1 VKKLSV
7 SIDMGAK
14 YNGIFVAKI
23 DGNQIVNKK
32 AKCIVI
38 DKNSI
43 NFSKVGRRANRHKV
57 RNIKRRKLAKRLL
70 WEILDRDYFTK
81 EQQELIQGL
90 LNNRG
95 YTYLSTSSEFE
106 SLQEE
111 SVEFI
116 KVYFE
121 DLKDLKTKD
130 DFLEFLSD
138 DKFSDEKRLLEFLDK
153 HIEKLDIEHK
163 KKKSDF
169 YKEFRSDH
177 SIIKSDLKTLKEF
190 FINIQKEI
198 NTGSKPRTKY
208 LKEIKEEIEKYD
220 FIEDKESFFN
230 LIGNISNLQLR
241 VLRRYFNDKLND
253 KFDDEKLYKKLND
266 YFRRFHNKDFETKV
280 FEVFNTTKS
289 SKEFLEKCSPTLT
302 IPPHEDMN
310 NRNSYECNSMLI
322 KESVITESLKKSV
335 DRLLQNSAFKV
346 LDDGELTYAQ
356 KLQRILDINSK
367 IIPSTVYPRN
377 VFKHQKDNSDIKWY
391 QDILQ
396 DNFNEFS
403 QFAKR
408 YYREEEKV
416 LSGIYDDSF
425 LFRRCNL
432 NTPYKN
438 NIKHILL
445 KPIYSYEFT
454 KDEADK
460 FLEDIKG
467 VRGLQTSLKRVSE
480 EAKNYQNS
488 FYHIIEACFNNEKCI
503 EDKNIK
509 IIIKNLDKNLSDL
522 KTILQGKDTYLA
534 TVDRVDSKNLKR
546 VINIFKQTY
555 EILFDNLSGFNK
567 TCRHCTQENAI
578 RSDEKC
584 VIAKRLLSDV
594 AKPIDGMLDMMLDR
608 IAWEIVK
615 DISKDDIEDVQNIEI
630 VLEQNRFEFEENLID
645 IKRSSNSQIK
655 QKKREYKDRLNVNVC
670 PYTGKKFEKGDWD
683 HILPRSKGIYNSKA
697 NLIYCSIEGNQNV
710 KKNQD
715 YTLEMIKEEHLK
727 AVFGKD
733 KNLEEIKEIIEKGI
747 DSIEVEKFTN
757 FDNLKL
763 HQQIALRYA
772 LFMKGTK
779 AYEKA
784 FNIIKLDKIKTISNG
799 TQKRLARKIHEKLVS
814 KFPYEMKQID
824 VNSKV
829 VDNKQV
835 SATRNYLAVDQET
848 GEINHL
854 FKADIQ
860 DTHSHCIDAMVAFYL
875 VNRDFD
881 FDEIYVDNSAIDQVT
896 KSKTFINSDNIKSYK
911 LFQDTVYSEHYRH
924 FTKEENI
931 VDILI
936 KYNLLYIK
944 KDNKKIYIED
954 KNQIETVAK
963 IDKIKLSNLLF
974 EAFEQ
979 KNESLLKALK
989 PLDKKRYNT
998 TRKDIINIFY
1008 SKEKLL
1014 PFEKIKDI
1022 PPYQEKTYKA
1032 IYKVLQKMETFDF
1045 NTYQEIMTKFFKLQK
1060 RKRNKKRHIFSLP
1073 SLGQNAKFRIKRGD
1087 QIAIVGSENIATK
1100 NYIIGDQIKPIS
1112 YFSKNV
1118 IPLKISDMIDC
1129 LLIDKDTKSV
1139 YDINIDIKEINTYV
1153 TSLKYIV
1160 SSKDK
1165 LIVIVTLKKNAFK
1178 DIDFNHFSSNG
1189 INCLYRSDEGFKD
1202 FVDIYLNTKENNIL
1216 QDYIGKMRNEKKQ
1229 DKYNGTAKILKED
1242 NETIILRYTA
1252 FIQKKKYIIIQN
1264 LNNETPH
1271 S

>member
-1 VKKLSV
+1 MKKLSI

-14 YNGIFVAKI
+14 NNGIFIAKI
-23 DGNQIVNKK
+23 DDDKIVDKK

-43 NFSKVGRRANRHKV
+43 KFSKVSRRANRHKV

-70 WEILDRDYFTK
+70 WEILGREHFTK

-138 DKFSDEKRLLEFLDK
+138 NKFSDEKTLLEFLDK
-153 HIEKLDIEHK
+153 QIEKLEIEHK

-169 YKEFRSDH
+169 YKEFRADH
-177 SIIKSDLKTLKEF
+177 SIIKSDLKILKEF

-208 LKEIKEEIEKYD
+208 FKEIKEEIEKYD
-220 FIEDKESFFN
+220 FIKDKESFFN

-241 VLRRYFNDKLND
+241 VLRKYFNDKFD
-253 KFDDEKLYKKLND
+253 DRFDDEKLYKKLND
-266 YFRRFHNKDFETKV
+266 YFRRFHDKDFETKV

-289 SKEFLEKCSPTLT
+289 LKEFLEKCSPMLT

-310 NRNSYECNSMLI
+310 NRNSYKCNSMLI
-322 KESVITESLKKSV
+322 KDSVIAESLKKSV

-346 LDDGELTYAQ
+346 LDEDGLTYAQ

-367 IIPSTVYPRN
+367 IIPSTIYPRN

-396 DNFNEFS
+396 DGFNEFS

-416 LSGIYDDSF
+416 LSGIYEDSF

-445 KPIYSYEFT
+445 RPIYSYEFT

-460 FLEDIKG
+460 FLKDIKS

-488 FYHIIEACFNNEKCI
+488 FYHIIEACFNNEECI
-503 EDKNIK
+503 EDKNINT
-509 IIIKNLDKNLSDL
+509 IINNIDKNLSDL

-534 TVDRVDSKNLKR
+534 TIDGVDSKNLKR

-555 EILFDNLSGFNK
+555 EILFENISGFNK
-567 TCRHCTQENAI
+567 TCRHCTQENAV

-584 VIAKRLLSDV
+584 VIGKRLLSDV

-615 DISKDDIEDVQNIEI
+615 DISKDDIEDIQNIEI

-645 IKRSSNSQIK
+645 IKRSSNNQIK

-683 HILPRSKGIYNSKA
+683 HILPRSKGVYNSKA

-727 AVFGKD
+727 AIFGKD
-733 KNLEEIKEIIEKGI
+733 KNLEEIKEIIEKGL
-747 DSIEVEKFTN
+747 DSIDVEKFTN

-784 FNIIKLDKIKTISNG
+784 FRIIKLDKIKTISNG
-799 TQKRLARKIHEKLVS
+799 TQKRLARKVHEKLVS
-814 KFPYEMKQID
+814 KFSDEMKQID

-835 SATRNYLAVDQET
+835 SATRNDLAVDQET
-848 GEINHL
+848 GEVNHL
-854 FKADIQ
+854 FKTDIQ
-860 DTHSHCIDAMVAFYL
+860 DAHSHCIDAMVAFYL
-875 VNRDFD
+875 VNKDFD

-896 KSKTFINSDNIKSYK
+896 KSKTFINSENIKSYK
-911 LFQDTVYSEHYRH
+911 LFQDTVYSEHYKH
-924 FTKEENI
+924 FTKEEKI
-931 VDILI
+931 VDLLI
-936 KYNLLYIK
+936 KHNLLYIN
-944 KDNKKIYIED
+944 KDNNKVYIED

-979 KNESLLKALK
+979 KNESLLKVLK

-1032 IYKVLQKMETFDF
+1032 VYKVLQKMETFDF

-1100 NYIIGDQIKPIS
+1100 TFLVDGKLVQVPF
-1112 YFSKNV
+1112 FSKNV
-1118 IPLKISDMIDC
+1118 IPLKIAD
-1129 LLIDKDTKSV
+1129 LLNAIKLNENAKAIYQV
-1139 YDINIDIKEINTYV
+1139 DINIDQIKEYV
-1153 TSLKYIV
+1153 NKLVYTLTEASRLTVKVTLLKSAFDVDFDQIKQFNGAQDDEFRSFLQKYIQNKE
-1160 SSKDK
+1160 SILYSYLGSIRD
-1165 LIVIVTLKKNAFK
+1165 TLNGKALLLDNSQHTITLQYKADINSYKKE
-1178 DIDFNHFSSNG
+1178 I
-1189 INCLYRSDEGFKD
+1189 IL
-1202 FVDIYLNTKENNIL
+1202 NNI
-1216 QDYIGKMRNEKKQ
+1216 
-1229 DKYNGTAKILKED
+1229 
-1242 NETIILRYTA
+1242 
-1252 FIQKKKYIIIQN
+1252 
-1264 LNNETPH
+1264 
-1271 S
+1271 

>member
-1 VKKLSV
+1 VKKLSI

-14 YNGIFVAKI
+14 NNGIFIAKI
-23 DGNQIVNKK
+23 DDDKIVDKK

-43 NFSKVGRRANRHKV
+43 KFSKVSRRANRHKV

-70 WEILDRDYFTK
+70 WEVLDREHFTK

-116 KVYFE
+116 KVYYE
-121 DLKDLKTKD
+121 DLKELKTKD

-138 DKFSDEKRLLEFLDK
+138 DKFSDEKTLLEFLDK
-153 HIEKLDIEHK
+153 QIEKLEIEHK

-169 YKEFRSDH
+169 YKEFRADH
-177 SIIKSDLKTLKEF
+177 SIIKSDLKILKEF

-208 LKEIKEEIEKYD
+208 FKEIKEEIEKYD
-220 FIEDKESFFN
+220 FIKDKESFFN

-241 VLRRYFNDKLND
+241 VLRKYFNDKFD
-253 KFDDEKLYKKLND
+253 DRFDDEKLYKKLND
-266 YFRRFHNKDFETKV
+266 YFRRFHDKDFETKV

-302 IPPHEDMN
+302 IPPYEDMN
-310 NRNSYECNSMLI
+310 NRNSYKCNSMLI
-322 KESVITESLKKSV
+322 KDSVITESLKKSV

-346 LDDGELTYAQ
+346 LDEDGLTYAQ

-367 IIPSTVYPRN
+367 IIPSTIYPRN

-396 DNFNEFS
+396 DGFNEFS

-416 LSGIYDDSF
+416 LSGIYEDSF

-445 KPIYSYEFT
+445 RPIYSYEFT
-454 KDEADK
+454 KDESDK
-460 FLEDIKG
+460 FLKDIKS

-488 FYHIIEACFNNEKCI
+488 FYHIIEACFNNEECI

-509 IIIKNLDKNLSDL
+509 TIIKNIDKNLSDL

-534 TVDRVDSKNLKR
+534 TIDRVDSKNLKR

-555 EILFDNLSGFNK
+555 EILFENISGFNK
-567 TCRHCTQENAI
+567 TCRHCTQENAV

-584 VIAKRLLSDV
+584 VIGKRLLSDV

-645 IKRSSNSQIK
+645 IKKSGNNQIK

-727 AVFGKD
+727 AIFGKD
-733 KNLEEIKEIIEKGI
+733 KNLEEIKEIIEKGL
-747 DSIEVEKFTN
+747 DSIDVEKFTN

-784 FNIIKLDKIKTISNG
+784 FRIIKLDKIKTISNG
-799 TQKRLARKIHEKLVS
+799 TQKRLARKVHEKLVS
-814 KFPYEMKQID
+814 KFSDEMKQID

-835 SATRNYLAVDQET
+835 SATRNDLAVDQET
-848 GEINHL
+848 GEVNHL
-854 FKADIQ
+854 FKTDIQ
-860 DTHSHCIDAMVAFYL
+860 DAHSHCIDAMVAFYL
-875 VNRDFD
+875 VNKDFD

-896 KSKTFINSDNIKSYK
+896 KSKTFINSENIKSYK
-911 LFQDTVYSEHYRH
+911 LFQDTVYSEHYKH
-924 FTKEENI
+924 FTKEEKI
-931 VDILI
+931 VDLLI
-936 KYNLLYIK
+936 KHNLLYIN
-944 KDNKKIYIED
+944 KDNNKVYIED

-979 KNESLLKALK
+979 KNESLLKVLK

-1032 IYKVLQKMETFDF
+1032 VYKVLQKMETFDF

-1100 NYIIGDQIKPIS
+1100 TFLVDGKLVQVPF
-1112 YFSKNV
+1112 FSKNV
-1118 IPLKISDMIDC
+1118 IPLKIAD
-1129 LLIDKDTKSV
+1129 LLNAIKLNENAKAIYQV
-1139 YDINIDIKEINTYV
+1139 DINIDQIKEYV
-1153 TSLKYIV
+1153 NKLVYTLTEASRLTVKVTLLKSAFDVDFDQIKQFNGAQDDEFRSFLQKYIQNKE
-1160 SSKDK
+1160 SILYSYLGSIRD
-1165 LIVIVTLKKNAFK
+1165 TLNGKALLLDNSQHTITLQYKADINSYKKE
-1178 DIDFNHFSSNG
+1178 I
-1189 INCLYRSDEGFKD
+1189 IL
-1202 FVDIYLNTKENNIL
+1202 NNI
-1216 QDYIGKMRNEKKQ
+1216 
-1229 DKYNGTAKILKED
+1229 
-1242 NETIILRYTA
+1242 
-1252 FIQKKKYIIIQN
+1252 
-1264 LNNETPH
+1264 
-1271 S
+1271 

>member
-1 VKKLSV
+1 MKKLSI

-14 YNGIFVAKI
+14 NNGIFIAKI
-23 DGNQIVNKK
+23 DNDKIVDKK

-43 NFSKVGRRANRHKV
+43 KFSKVSRRANRHKV

-70 WEILDRDYFTK
+70 WEILGREHFTK

-116 KVYFE
+116 KVYYE

-138 DKFSDEKRLLEFLDK
+138 DKFSDEKTLLEFLDK
-153 HIEKLDIEHK
+153 QIEKLEIEHK

-169 YKEFRSDH
+169 YKEFRADH
-177 SIIKSDLKTLKEF
+177 SIIKSDLKILKEF

-208 LKEIKEEIEKYD
+208 FKEIKEEIEKYD
-220 FIEDKESFFN
+220 FIKDKESFFN

-241 VLRRYFNDKLND
+241 VLRKYFNDKFD
-253 KFDDEKLYKKLND
+253 DRFDDEKLYKKLND
-266 YFRRFHNKDFETKV
+266 YFRRFHDKDFETKV

-289 SKEFLEKCSPTLT
+289 LKEFLEKCSPMLT

-310 NRNSYECNSMLI
+310 NRNSYKCNSMLI
-322 KESVITESLKKSV
+322 KDSVIAESLKKSV

-346 LDDGELTYAQ
+346 LDEDGLTYAQ

-367 IIPSTVYPRN
+367 IIPSTIYPRN

-396 DNFNEFS
+396 DGFNEFS

-416 LSGIYDDSF
+416 LSGIYEDSF

-445 KPIYSYEFT
+445 RPIYSYEFT

-460 FLEDIKG
+460 FLKDIKS

-488 FYHIIEACFNNEKCI
+488 FYHIIEACFNNEECI

-509 IIIKNLDKNLSDL
+509 TIIKNIDKNLSDL

-534 TVDRVDSKNLKR
+534 TIDGVDSKNLKR

-555 EILFDNLSGFNK
+555 EILFENISGFNK
-567 TCRHCTQENAI
+567 TCRHCTQENAV

-584 VIAKRLLSDV
+584 VIGKRLLSDV

-615 DISKDDIEDVQNIEI
+615 DISKDDIEDIQNIEI
-630 VLEQNRFEFEENLID
+630 VLEQNRFEFEESLID
-645 IKRSSNSQIK
+645 IKRSSNNQIK

-683 HILPRSKGIYNSKA
+683 HILPRSKGVYNSKA

-727 AVFGKD
+727 AIFGKD
-733 KNLEEIKEIIEKGI
+733 KNLEEIKEIIEKGL
-747 DSIEVEKFTN
+747 DSIDVEKFTN

-784 FNIIKLDKIKTISNG
+784 FRIIKLDKIKTISNG
-799 TQKRLARKIHEKLVS
+799 TQKRLARKVHEKLVS
-814 KFPYEMKQID
+814 KFSDEMKQID

-835 SATRNYLAVDQET
+835 SATRNDLAVDQET
-848 GEINHL
+848 GEVNHL
-854 FKADIQ
+854 FKTDIQ
-860 DTHSHCIDAMVAFYL
+860 DAHSHCIDAMVAFYL
-875 VNRDFD
+875 VNKDFD

-896 KSKTFINSDNIKSYK
+896 KSKTFINSENIKSYK
-911 LFQDTVYSEHYRH
+911 LFQDTVYSEHYKH
-924 FTKEENI
+924 FTKEEKI
-931 VDILI
+931 VDLLI
-936 KYNLLYIK
+936 KHNLLYIN
-944 KDNKKIYIED
+944 KDNNKVYIED

-979 KNESLLKALK
+979 KNESLLKVLK

-1032 IYKVLQKMETFDF
+1032 VYKVLQKMETFDF

-1100 NYIIGDQIKPIS
+1100 TFLVDGKLVQVPF
-1112 YFSKNV
+1112 FSKNV
-1118 IPLKISDMIDC
+1118 IPLKIAD
-1129 LLIDKDTKSV
+1129 LLNAMKLNENAKAIYQV
-1139 YDINIDIKEINTYV
+1139 NINIDQIKEYV
-1153 TSLKYIV
+1153 NKLVYTLTEASRLTVKVTLLKSAFDVDFDQIKQFNGAQDDEFRSFLQKYIQNKE
-1160 SSKDK
+1160 SILYSYLGSIRD
-1165 LIVIVTLKKNAFK
+1165 TLNGKALLLDNSQHTITLQYKADINSYKKE
-1178 DIDFNHFSSNG
+1178 I
-1189 INCLYRSDEGFKD
+1189 IL
-1202 FVDIYLNTKENNIL
+1202 NNI
-1216 QDYIGKMRNEKKQ
+1216 
-1229 DKYNGTAKILKED
+1229 
-1242 NETIILRYTA
+1242 
-1252 FIQKKKYIIIQN
+1252 
-1264 LNNETPH
+1264 
-1271 S
+1271 

>member
-1 VKKLSV
+1 MKKLS
-7 SIDMGAK
+7 IALDMGAK
-14 YNGIFVAKI
+14 YNGVFITKVDDDKI
-23 DGNQIVNKK
+23 IDKK

-38 DKNSI
+38 DKNAI
-43 NFSKVGRRANRHKV
+43 NFSKVSRRANRHKV

-70 WEILDRDYFTK
+70 WEILEKDHFTK

-106 SLQEE
+106 LLQDE

-121 DLKDLKTKD
+121 NLKDLKTKD

-138 DKFSDEKRLLEFLDK
+138 EKFSDEKALLGFLDK
-153 HIEKLDIEHK
+153 QIEKLEIEHK

-169 YKEFRSDH
+169 YKAFQEHH
-177 SIIKSDLKTLKEF
+177 SIIKSDLKILKEF

-208 LKEIKEEIEKYD
+208 FKEIKEEIEKYD

-241 VLRRYFNDKLND
+241 VLRKYFNDKFD
-253 KFDDEKLYKKLND
+253 HRFDDEKLYKKLND
-266 YFRRFHNKDFETKV
+266 YFKRFHDRDFETKI
-280 FEVFNTTKS
+280 FKMFNTTKS

-302 IPPHEDMN
+302 IPPYEDMN
-310 NRNSYECNSMLI
+310 NRNSYKCNSMLI
-322 KESVITESLKKSV
+322 RDNLITEALKKSV
-335 DRLLQNSAFKV
+335 DRLLKKSAFEI
-346 LDDGELTYAQ
+346 LEQDGLTYAQ

-367 IIPSTVYPRN
+367 IVPLTVYPRN
-377 VFKHQKDNSDIKWY
+377 VFKHQKNNSDIKWY

-396 DNFNEFS
+396 DDFNEFS

-408 YYREEEKV
+408 YYREEEKI
-416 LSGIYDDSF
+416 LNGIYDDSF
-425 LFRRCNL
+425 LFRKCNT

-445 KPIYSYEFT
+445 KQIYSYEFT

-460 FLEDIKG
+460 FLEDIKSI
-467 VRGLQTSLKRVSE
+467 RGLQTSLKRVSE

-488 FYHIIEACFNNEKCI
+488 FYHIIEACFNNEECI

-509 IIIKNLDKNLSDL
+509 TIIKNLDKNLSDL
-522 KTILQGKDTYLA
+522 KTILQGKDTYL
-534 TVDRVDSKNLKR
+534 TTIDGVNSKNLKR

-567 TCRHCTQENAI
+567 TCRNCTQENAI

-615 DISKDDIEDVQNIEI
+615 NISKDDIEDVWNIEI
-630 VLEQNRFEFEENLID
+630 VLEQNRFEFEENLIE
-645 IKRSSNSQIK
+645 IKKSSNSQIK

-733 KNLEEIKEIIEKGI
+733 KDLEEIKEIIEKGI

-784 FNIIKLDKIKTISNG
+784 FRIIKLDKIKTISNG

-814 KFPYEMKQID
+814 KFPDEMKQID

-835 SATRNYLAVDQET
+835 SATRNDLAVDQET
-848 GEINHL
+848 GEVNHL
-854 FKADIQ
+854 FKTDIQ

-875 VNRDFD
+875 VNRDFN
-881 FDEIYVDNSAIDQVT
+881 FDKIYVDSSAIDQVT
-896 KSKTFINSDNIKSYK
+896 KSKTFINSDTIQSYK

-924 FTKEENI
+924 FTKEEKI
-931 VDILI
+931 VDLLI
-936 KYNLLYIK
+936 KHSLLYMN

-954 KNQIETVAK
+954 KSQIETVAK
-963 IDKIKLSNLLF
+963 IDNIKLSNLLF
-974 EAFEQ
+974 EAFKQ
-979 KNESLLKALK
+979 KNESLLKELK

-1008 SKEKLL
+1008 AKEKLL
-1014 PFEKIKDI
+1014 PFEKIKGI

-1032 IYKVLQKMETFDF
+1032 VYKVLQNMEDFDF
-1045 NTYQEIMTKFFKLQK
+1045 STYQEIMTKFFKLQK
-1060 RKRNKKRHIFSLP
+1060 RKRDKKRHIFSLP
-1073 SLGQNAKFRIKRGD
+1073 SLGQNANFRIRRGD
-1087 QIAIVGSENIATK
+1087 QIAIVSNKKITK
-1100 NYIIGDQIKPIS
+1100 KTFLIDDKLVQIPF
-1112 YFSKNV
+1112 FSKNV
-1118 IPLKISDMIDC
+1118 LPLKIAD
-1129 LLIDKDTKSV
+1129 LLNAIKLNENARAIYRV
-1139 YDINIDIKEINTYV
+1139 DINIDQIKEYV
-1153 TSLKYIV
+1153 NKLIYTLTEATRLTVKVTLLKSAFDTNFEQIKQFNGSEDDEFRSFLQKYIQNKE
-1160 SSKDK
+1160 SKLYPYLGSIRD
-1165 LIVIVTLKKNAFK
+1165 TLNGKALLLDNGQHTITLQYKADINSYKKE
-1178 DIDFNHFSSNG
+1178 I
-1189 INCLYRSDEGFKD
+1189 IL
-1202 FVDIYLNTKENNIL
+1202 NNI
-1216 QDYIGKMRNEKKQ
+1216 
-1229 DKYNGTAKILKED
+1229 
-1242 NETIILRYTA
+1242 
-1252 FIQKKKYIIIQN
+1252 
-1264 LNNETPH
+1264 
-1271 S
+1271 